1 MSTITYRI
9 DTVRNCNC
17 YTLYDFYEPTGIT
30 QLISGC
36 AVTGATSSCFC
47 SYSMPTANVTYNMPS
62 NITYW
67 TSGSNFYN
75 YTGALYDDGS
85 VTITF
90 NNLTLENLVNSSCKF
105 SSIVT
110 GSLYVMLNPRI
121 TAGLTPNTP
130 IMYCGP
136 LLPLGVSA
144 CNVNPNFTV
153 NEISPITVGV
163 TNPVSGVYEYT
174 IGGLTSHAVSDL
186 SMVSGMANYAPSGN
200 FYKGGMSYYLVFR
213 DVSGC
218 MYNVIVNKDYKYDLL
233 INSSYNCQTIGPTSE
248 ITFSYTILNN
258 SILTIPSGTRWQLN
272 HYHNS
277 SITGTVATLQES
289 SPIINIHSI
298 SGSAPVGTAPPLGTG
313 LSLPGTVT
321 QNTYQIDFV
330 QDMFPGNVFTVNFKL
345 IVSSCP
351 VSINSALQV
360 FPILA
365 PSNSA
370 SYTSSVYTKIHNYS
384 I

>member
-130 IMYCGP
+130 IMYCGST
-136 LLPLGVSA
+136 LPLGVSA
-144 CNVNPNFTV
+144 CNINPNFTV

-174 IGGLTSHAVSDL
+174 IGGLTSHAVSNL
-186 SMVSGMANYAPSGN
+186 SLNNGMTNYAPSGN
-200 FYKGGMSYYLVFR
+200 FYKGGMSYNLGFR
-213 DVSGC
+213 DTSGC
-218 MYNVIVNKDYKYDLL
+218 TYNVIVNKNYEYNLLLNSNYD
-233 INSSYNCQTIGPTSE
+233 CQMIGPTAE
-248 ITFSYTILNN
+248 ITFSYTVENI
-258 SILTIPSGTRWQLN
+258 SIVTIPAGTYWQLN

-277 SITGTVATLQES
+277 ITTGTVATLEES
-289 SPIINIHSI
+289 SSIISEFST
-298 SGSAPVGTAPPLGTG
+298 SGFAPVNTIPPLGSN
-313 LSLPGTVT
+313 LSLAGIFT
-321 QNTYQIDFV
+321 QNTYEIVFDE
-330 QDMFPGNVFTVNFKL
+330 DMFPGNTFTITFKL
-345 IVSSCP
+345 SVDLCP
-351 VSINSALQV
+351 TNIISALQI
-360 FPILA
+360 FPLIT
-365 PSNSA
+365 PSNGS
-370 SYTSSVYTKIHNYS
+370 SYTNNVYTIVHYYS
-384 I
+384 N